1 MINAIFVPGLV
12 HFVRVLAPIQET
24 IAVHVAEQCTAMND
38 LFYWTNAPCK
48 PCTERFPA
56 KRRIKIGS

>member
-12 HFVRVLAPIQET
+12 HFVRVLAAIQET

-38 LFYWTNAPCK
+38 LFY
-48 PCTERFPA
+48 
-56 KRRIKIGS
+56 